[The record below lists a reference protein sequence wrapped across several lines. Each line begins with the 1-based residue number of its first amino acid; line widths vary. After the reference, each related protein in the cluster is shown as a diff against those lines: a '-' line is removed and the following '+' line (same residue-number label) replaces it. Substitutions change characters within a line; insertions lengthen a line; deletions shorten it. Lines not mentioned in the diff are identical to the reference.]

1 MGKNGAWLAGLSGL
15 YHVSVLGNNLLPL
28 EGIALARGWWWCM
41 HASVHLMCGTCRD
54 GAGCLVSDC
63 AVSVPDRDGPQ
74 GHSILPRAMLTC
86 AAYKADMC
94 CPPSLEAAKHQQA

>member
-1 MGKNGAWLAGLSGL
+1 MVKNGAWLAGLSGL

-28 EGIALARGWWWCM
+28 EGHCIGPGLVVV

-74 GHSILPRAMLTC
+74 GHSILLRPKLTC
-86 AAYKADMC
+86 AAYKAPMR